1 MLQDILL
8 AIWFMLPAALANA
21 APVFAAVMPFLKKYD
36 APIDGGKTFQ
46 GRPLFGPHKTWRGLV
61 SGIIVATLVLWIQQ
75 ILVVNYEWARF
86 ISDGV
91 DYSSLPLLIAGPLF
105 GLGALG
111 ADAIKSFFKRRRG
124 IKSGGSWIPFDQ
136 IDYIVGS
143 VLVSLLFVT
152 LSLTQYIWIFIIWFV
167 MHIAVSFIGYK
178 LGLKKSPI

>member
-1 MLQDILL
+1 MVQDILF

-21 APVFAAVMPFLKKYD
+21 APVFAAAMPALKKYD
-36 APIDGGKTFQ
+36 APIDGGKTFRGQ
-46 GRPLFGPHKTWRGLV
+46 PLFGPHKTWRGII
-61 SGIIVATLVLWIQQ
+61 SGAVVATLVLWIQQ
-75 ILVVNYEWARF
+75 VLAANYDWVDF
-86 ISDGV
+86 VSGDV
-91 DYSSLPLLIAGPLF
+91 DYSSLPLLIVGPLF
-105 GLGALG
+105 GIGALG

-143 VLVSLLFVT
+143 VFVSLFFVT

-167 MHIAVSFIGYK
+167 MHIVVSFIGYK